1 MSQISLSPNAAG
13 TAIFTVAAPGTSTN
27 RTLTLPDATGTVLS
41 TADLA
46 TQAEAQA
53 GSDNT
58 KLMTPLRVS
67 EAIASDIASQ
77 AQAEAGT
84 DNTTLMTPLRAAQA
98 ISALS
103 TTFLGTITTTSGTS
117 QSLSGLTLTPYKFVL
132 AVLNG
137 LSTTSTSTHYITSAV
152 AGREIGAT
160 AAANNLFGSVLIELA
175 SGVYI
180 TTTFQT
186 GTAGYSYSGASGVST
201 ASTSITFA
209 VGGASPY
216 DAGSIRVYGVR

>member
-67 EAIASDIASQ
+67 EAIASDLASQ
-77 AQAEAGT
+77 AEAEAGT
-84 DNTTLMTPLRAAQA
+84 DNTKLMTPLRAAQA

-103 TTFLGTITTTSGTS
+103 TVFLGTITTTSGTT
-117 QSLSGLTLTPYKFVL
+117 QTLSGLDLTPYRFLL
-132 AVLNG
+132 AFINAVSAG
-137 LSTTSTSTHYITSAV
+137 TTTNLLFAGVDTGKVITTTQSATGMILV
-152 AGREIGAT
+152 
-160 AAANNLFGSVLIELA
+160 ELA
-175 SGVYI
+175 SGIAAANVGGV
-180 TTTFQT
+180 
-186 GTAGYSYSGASGVST
+186 GTANTSAFISINTAVFNATTSVSVSAAS
-201 ASTSITFA
+201 AF
-209 VGGASPY
+209 
-216 DAGSIRVYGVR
+216 DAGSVRIYGMR